1 MKKGWE
7 MNPKLSFAILAAV
20 TILAACGPATFTRT
34 RTEYAPMSAGEF
46 RQEKD
51 NVIVELRPGTQ
62 LPPNFF
68 ANVPR
73 CDQLGRVI
81 VDRRGEPYMDQVS
94 LARPNQIWQEMAI
107 TNHTDHVVRM
117 NGVVIRLFDP
127 SGGQYEALTRDDMAA
142 LLYNERP
149 CFSTQQAGAVF
160 RSVKIF
166 DRNIEVV
173 PGTTSTF
180 WVPFLPAAKNMTGVW
195 KFSVYEV
202 PSKVDSTGRP
212 TKTTQFHMRLVA
224 REITETLH
232 RDGPGAQPK
241 VISTTETSPVVA
253 PEPQPVTKQS
263 TPAAVPTSAKK
274 KSAPKSSTQPVQ

>member
-1 MKKGWE
+1 M
-7 MNPKLSFAILAAV
+7 KLSLVILAAV
-20 TILAACGPATFTRT
+20 TTLAACGPATFTRT

-51 NVIVELRPGTQ
+51 GVIVELRPGTQ

-81 VDRRGEPYMDQVS
+81 VDRNGQPYMDQVS
-94 LARPNQIWQEMAI
+94 LARPSQIWQEMAI
-107 TNHTDHVVRM
+107 TNHTDHVLRM
-117 NGVVIRLFDP
+117 NGVAIRLFDP
-127 SGGQYEALTRDDMAA
+127 SGGQFEALTRDDMAA

-180 WVPFLPAAKNMTGVW
+180 WIPFLPAAKNMTGVW
-195 KFSVYEV
+195 KFSIYEV

-224 REITETLH
+224 KEITETLH
-232 RDGPGAQPK
+232 SDGPGAQPR

-253 PEPQPVTKQS
+253 PEPTPVTKQS
-263 TPAAVPTSAKK
+263 TSPAKK
-274 KSAPKSSTQPVQ
+274 KTAPKTSTQSVQ

>member
-1 MKKGWE
+1 
-7 MNPKLSFAILAAV
+7 MNPRLSLTILAAV
-20 TILAACGPATFTRT
+20 TLLAACGPAIFTRT
-34 RTEYAPMSAGEF
+34 RTDYSPMSAGEF
-46 RQEKD
+46 RQERD
-51 NVIVELRPGTQ
+51 GVIVELKPGTQ

-73 CDQLGRVI
+73 CDRLGRVM

-94 LARPNQIWQEMAI
+94 LARPSQIWQEMAI

-160 RSVKIF
+160 HSVKIF

-224 REITETLH
+224 KEITETLQ
-232 RDGPGAQPK
+232 RDSLGEQPR
-241 VISTTETSPVVA
+241 VISTTESSPVVV
-253 PEPQPVTKQS
+253 PEPPSATNQNP
-263 TPAAVPTSAKK
+263 PAAAPSPAKK
-274 KSAPKSSTQPVQ
+274 KKTAPKTSTQSVQ

>member
-1 MKKGWE
+1 
-7 MNPKLSFAILAAV
+7 MNMKLSLVILAAV
-20 TILAACGPATFTRT
+20 TTLAACGPATFTRT

-51 NVIVELRPGTQ
+51 GVIVELRPGTQ

-81 VDRRGEPYMDQVS
+81 VDRNGQPYMDQVS
-94 LARPNQIWQEMAI
+94 LARPSQIWQEMAI
-107 TNHTDHVVRM
+107 TNHTDHVLRM
-117 NGVVIRLFDP
+117 NGVAIRLFDP
-127 SGGQYEALTRDDMAA
+127 SGGQFEALTRDDMAA

-224 REITETLH
+224 KEITETLH
-232 RDGPGAQPK
+232 RDGPGAQPR

-253 PEPQPVTKQS
+253 PEPPPVTKQN
-263 TPAAVPTSAKK
+263 TPAAAPSPAKK
-274 KSAPKSSTQPVQ
+274 KTAPKTNTQPVQ